1 MDKEQQKHQLEHI
14 TAVRLTRECDQ
25 ERAASK
31 WRAGGIKRNMTSNS
45 IRRVPL
51 EWLGKLGL
59 EDGEGLPLEVWAAR
73 ASLKNGAGKGS
84 SQERDKRDEFCAEH
98 WRRGSRN
105 VGTLRGTK
113 GRRVD
118 AQALVHYMLNARTGR
133 KLRRELLSYVNC
145 ILEDPTALK
154 RRTRP
159 ILVSLRPGRKG
170 DMGSAYSNPGTMGQR
185 NLNEIFRI

>member
-1 MDKEQQKHQLEHI
+1 VWTGRHNKGHQLEHI
-14 TAVRLTRECDQ
+14 TVVRLTGECDQ
-25 ERAASK
+25 ERAGSE
-31 WRAGGIKRNMTSNS
+31 WCAGVIKRNVTSNS

-59 EDGEGLPLEVWAAR
+59 EDGEGLPLEVRAAR

-98 WRRGSRN
+98 WRRDSRN

-118 AQALVHYMLNARTGR
+118 AQTLVHYILNVRMGR
-133 KLRRELLSYVNC
+133 KLRREFFKLCTLH
-145 ILEDPTALK
+145 
-154 RRTRP
+154 RRR
-159 ILVSLRPGRKG
+159 SDGLRTP
-170 DMGSAYSNPGTMGQR
+170 Y
-185 NLNEIFRI
+185 